1 MSHCP
6 IARLRRLRGC
16 VVPDRGARDIKR
28 LLPVT
33 GGSSIYSNPTMSK
46 GMRSTVPTE
55 GNRAVRAPRAAG
67 ESKADI
73 SRDRVLAGAA
83 RIFADRGYAGTTMR
97 AVAQH
102 VGLQAG
108 SLYYHYRSKEELIE
122 AVLAKALNGVT
133 DSVSRALAELP
144 AGTSHVE
151 RIRTAIHSHVRSVL
165 TVGDYALASRRV
177 LTQVPDHV
185 RRRHVRLRDA
195 YGQLWLDLLEDA
207 QQSGALRPG
216 ADTHL
221 ARTFILGALNSILE
235 WYRPQGRSIEE
246 LAEEFF
252 LLITEGLFNRDSAA
266 PGVRPRARAR
276 G

>member
-1 MSHCP
+1 MP
-6 IARLRRLRGC
+6 R
-16 VVPDRGARDIKR
+16 
-28 LLPVT
+28 
-33 GGSSIYSNPTMSK
+33 
-46 GMRSTVPTE
+46 TVPAT
-55 GNRAVRAPRAAG
+55 RAAG
-67 ESKADI
+67 ETKADV
-73 SRDRVLAGAA
+73 SRERVLAGAA

-122 AVLAKALNGVT
+122 AVLAMALNGVT
-133 DSVSRALAELP
+133 DSVSAALERLP
-144 AGTSHVE
+144 AGTSHQE
-151 RIRTAIHSHVRSVL
+151 RIRTGVLAHLTSVL
-165 TVGDYALASRRV
+165 TYGDYALASRRV

-195 YGQLWLDLLEDA
+195 YGQLWLDLLDNAKAGGE
-207 QQSGALRPG
+207 LRPD

-246 LAEEFF
+246 LAAEFF
-252 LLITEGLFNRDSAA
+252 LLISEGIFRLDVAPTRRTTRAA
-266 PGVRPRARAR
+266 TSKR
-276 G
+276 GS

>member
-1 MSHCP
+1 MSSAPRSAGGVDILAGVP
-6 IARLRRLRGC
+6 IRR
-16 VVPDRGARDIKR
+16 
-28 LLPVT
+28 
-33 GGSSIYSNPTMSK
+33 MQ
-46 GMRSTVPTE
+46 STVPTRVART
-55 GNRAVRAPRAAG
+55 GRVPRAPG
-67 ESKADI
+67 ETKADA
-73 SRDRVLAGAA
+73 SRERVLAGAA
-83 RIFADRGYAGTTMR
+83 RIFAERGYAGTTMR

-122 AVLAKALNGVT
+122 AVLAMALTGVT
-133 DSVSRALAELP
+133 DSVSAALAAVP
-144 AGTSHVE
+144 ADASHKE
-151 RIRTAIHSHVRSVL
+151 RIRTAILAHLRSVL

-195 YGQLWLDLLEDA
+195 YGQLWLELLETA
-207 QQSGALRPG
+207 NANGALRLG

-252 LLITEGLFNRDSAA
+252 LLISEGLFSRA
-266 PGVRPRARAR
+266 PVSVPARTRTR